1 MLSLLLLTLSLI
13 PPGLSL
19 IHSDETGVTIS
30 YSPPQISFG
39 GIVQIQG
46 AGYPDKSGVPC
57 LPEIYVYVAIPLES
71 EVKVYVEEVRIREKR
86 TMEILPVP
94 EVYEWSCKYKKDPS
108 IYEKDVLYP
117 PELVSIKERGFIRG
131 QEFIMLKLQPVRYN
145 PKKGIV
151 TVYDRLK
158 ITVHFSG
165 GKRGAEVKD
174 PHFEGIFKKMFVN
187 YEKARN
193 WRKRTTK
200 SRYKYNNNPWVK
212 IEVKERGIYRITY
225 NDLQKIG
232 IEPDLINPVSFRL
245 FTQGGMMEI
254 PPDDTLKEVPIYV
267 KDNAIYFYATS
278 TDGYKKN
285 FTPRY
290 VSSVST
296 DTTYLDIFTD
306 TNVYWLT
313 YGDTGRRDS
322 ISGAL
327 GANSPVIPQDF
338 RDTIHIEEDHI
349 CPAKSGRGWA
359 WFELKRVHIL
369 SRSSTISFGLP
380 ELTNGNGLGKFTI
393 YGYYKDALIPEG
405 GNWSHY
411 LRLYMNGTL
420 FAEESWV
427 GGSSEAPHTMV
438 DAVPNLHSGQNEVK
452 IELWRGPEADTI
464 DWIYFDYF
472 ELIPALSYDAHN
484 GTLRFKADEGDT
496 VEFHLS
502 GFGSSP
508 LIFNIESE
516 LSPLRVTD
524 IRYEGGE
531 AVFQSTKRGPYFAAT
546 TFKSPI
552 SIAVKDPNNIK
563 NIDAHT
569 IDYVIITTEEFK
581 YSAQELARYRED
593 RDGVSVLVVFIDD
606 IYDNFSFGLKNPYG
620 VRNFLKFAYENWNTS
635 YLLLL
640 GSGTYD
646 YRSEIAK
653 NILPPWEE
661 GYHIGEFG
669 LSPSENPCYDNWFAM
684 VCGDDNH
691 PDMVIARITAETREE
706 ARIAVKKVIDY
717 EKSFGPWRGRVLLCA
732 DNDDI
737 FTVYTEQLY
746 SITPIFYD
754 AFKVYLVKYPSED
767 RGWMGNRYMIDYL
780 NRGIYYGMYIG
791 HGNYKYLAHEN
802 IWTSPGDVYIL
813 SNSDKYTI
821 FFYGSCGV
829 AAYDRPYTRC
839 TADLMQIVEGKGA
852 IATVAATRSTYH
864 GDNTSMGTPL
874 FEHIV
879 VEPEE
884 KIGDAFFLSVN
895 ECDRAHQYILFGDPL
910 TDIDMSCYRN
920 SALSVTPDT
929 LIGGLQTEVTGRSGD
944 IESGYVYITAYGRE
958 EWGTYEG
965 RTFSE
970 LGDVI
975 FRGLTTLGDSAFG
988 ISFFTPMDLDSGVGK
1003 VSGYL
1008 WDKGCG
1014 GRMGKTTWITGR
1026 DTTVLDTTGPQI
1038 EVFVN
1043 GRKMPKSV
1051 KVGKKFTM
1059 SAILQDQSGIMLQ
1072 EGKGIRLEITGGS
1085 YYQLEDKFEYDIGNS
1100 TRGELVTDVEL
1111 QTMYTVDTL
1120 TLIVRDNV
1128 GNESKLKFWVEKTFG
1143 DKIVLENPINYPNPV
1158 RGEKTR
1164 IEFYS
1169 SRDGMGTIRIFT
1181 ISGRLIKTLYLQN
1194 VRAGINSKEWDTR
1207 DEFRDR
1213 VGNGIYI
1220 YKIEVTGTVNESYE
1234 KSASCMGKMM
1244 IMR

>member
-1 MLSLLLLTLSLI
+1 M
-13 PPGLSL
+13 
-19 IHSDETGVTIS
+19 
-30 YSPPQISFG
+30 
-39 GIVQIQG
+39 QIQG

-581 YSAQELARYRED
+581 YSAQEL
-593 RDGVSVLVVFIDD
+593 
-606 IYDNFSFGLKNPYG
+606 
-620 VRNFLKFAYENWNTS
+620 
-635 YLLLL
+635 
-640 GSGTYD
+640 
-646 YRSEIAK
+646 
-653 NILPPWEE
+653 
-661 GYHIGEFG
+661 
-669 LSPSENPCYDNWFAM
+669 
-684 VCGDDNH
+684 
-691 PDMVIARITAETREE
+691 
-706 ARIAVKKVIDY
+706 
-717 EKSFGPWRGRVLLCA
+717 
-732 DNDDI
+732 
-737 FTVYTEQLY
+737 
-746 SITPIFYD
+746 
-754 AFKVYLVKYPSED
+754 
-767 RGWMGNRYMIDYL
+767 
-780 NRGIYYGMYIG
+780 
-791 HGNYKYLAHEN
+791 
-802 IWTSPGDVYIL
+802 
-813 SNSDKYTI
+813 
-821 FFYGSCGV
+821 
-829 AAYDRPYTRC
+829 
-839 TADLMQIVEGKGA
+839 
-852 IATVAATRSTYH
+852 
-864 GDNTSMGTPL
+864 
-874 FEHIV
+874 
-879 VEPEE
+879 
-884 KIGDAFFLSVN
+884 
-895 ECDRAHQYILFGDPL
+895 
-910 TDIDMSCYRN
+910 
-920 SALSVTPDT
+920 
-929 LIGGLQTEVTGRSGD
+929 
-944 IESGYVYITAYGRE
+944 
-958 EWGTYEG
+958 
-965 RTFSE
+965 
-970 LGDVI
+970 
-975 FRGLTTLGDSAFG
+975 
-988 ISFFTPMDLDSGVGK
+988 
-1003 VSGYL
+1003 
-1008 WDKGCG
+1008 
-1014 GRMGKTTWITGR
+1014 
-1026 DTTVLDTTGPQI
+1026 
-1038 EVFVN
+1038 
-1043 GRKMPKSV
+1043 
-1051 KVGKKFTM
+1051 
-1059 SAILQDQSGIMLQ
+1059 
-1072 EGKGIRLEITGGS
+1072 
-1085 YYQLEDKFEYDIGNS
+1085 
-1100 TRGELVTDVEL
+1100 
-1111 QTMYTVDTL
+1111 
-1120 TLIVRDNV
+1120 
-1128 GNESKLKFWVEKTFG
+1128 
-1143 DKIVLENPINYPNPV
+1143 
-1158 RGEKTR
+1158 
-1164 IEFYS
+1164 
-1169 SRDGMGTIRIFT
+1169 
-1181 ISGRLIKTLYLQN
+1181 
-1194 VRAGINSKEWDTR
+1194 
-1207 DEFRDR
+1207 
-1213 VGNGIYI
+1213 
-1220 YKIEVTGTVNESYE
+1220 
-1234 KSASCMGKMM
+1234 
-1244 IMR
+1244 